1 MATLS
6 RGVNSRMHQLDFHT
20 RGGGIQMGGGWQ
32 GSERAGLRARG
43 GWCHKLLSTAPP
55 DVFRLDFHTV
65 KAAVVHIATA

>member
-1 MATLS
+1 MAALS

-20 RGGGIQMGGGWQ
+20 HEGGLGWR

-65 KAAVVHIATA
+65 KAATVAVVDIAKA